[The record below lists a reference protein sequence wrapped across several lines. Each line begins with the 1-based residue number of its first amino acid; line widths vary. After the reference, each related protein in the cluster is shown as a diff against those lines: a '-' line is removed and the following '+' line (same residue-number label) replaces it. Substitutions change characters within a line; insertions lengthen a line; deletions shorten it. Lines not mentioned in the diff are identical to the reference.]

1 MNKDEIEREKIKYKN
16 WMNIVINRSKRL
28 SSKEIPIYALVLDKD
43 DRCIGR
49 GSNNRERNKNPF
61 GHAELVALRQASF
74 IINDWRLND
83 CTLIVNLEP
92 CVMCAAAIIQSRVG
106 RVVFGAKDPKRGGF
120 GGSLDLSRHKSAHH
134 NIKIIGW
141 ILEEKA
147 SNQIQ
152 EWFRLMRYGKLKI

>member
-141 ILEEKA
+141 IFEEKA